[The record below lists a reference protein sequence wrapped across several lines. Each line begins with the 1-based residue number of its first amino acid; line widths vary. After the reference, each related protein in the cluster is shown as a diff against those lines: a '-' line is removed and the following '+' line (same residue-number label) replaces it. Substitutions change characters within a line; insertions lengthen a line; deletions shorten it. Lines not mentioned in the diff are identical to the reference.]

1 MKIPSPVKIFKNV
14 NLQLLIFL
22 VFFLNVKFIVKVAAI
37 IFMIAST
44 RNFKFGFSL
53 KNSRLPLFYLFII
66 LLECIKYLFVVRN
79 YGLDYFLIFSLGV
92 LQWALCLLS
101 IHYLKLHIDRDNSGK
116 THDTIRAFFILNFL
130 MSLFFLAILIIHPIW
145 LTFWGHGADITFNNP
160 SAGDTI
166 LGISFD
172 TSTVN
177 STISCLGLIYFLYK
191 KDFLFCLLTMLTITL
206 CTSNA
211 TFFLTV
217 GILALMIFTV
227 REKKLRIYTLIYSLL
242 FLLLYFLISPK
253 NRTYIR
259 NYFIQL
265 YVVNKNP
272 DQQQVMDTLV
282 YHIKVGDSTMVV
294 KKIVEALPDSAYNY
308 SNRRLGRAFSN
319 FMSFRDF
326 RRNDSGYMIVPDV
339 IYNTKPGKLISFMQT
354 YFYLRSSISHFLFG
368 AGIGNFSSKLAF
380 RASGVNAL
388 GSYPEQYRY
397 TSADFKYN
405 HLRSY
410 LYYYHSDASKH
421 SVTNYP
427 FSVYNQVLGEYGIT
441 GAILFIVFYLGYF
454 VSKYR
459 RLSYGRYLIIILLGF
474 FLMEYWF
481 ESLSL
486 IVIFELFM
494 LLNIKEGRGISVDPA
509 IRIHNP

>member
-1 MKIPSPVKIFKNV
+1 MKIQKPTKIFKNV
-14 NLQLLIFL
+14 NVQLLIFL
-22 VFFLNVKFIVKVAAI
+22 VLFLNVKFIVKVLAI
-37 IFMIAST
+37 IFMIAGT

-66 LLECIKYLFVVRN
+66 LLELIKYLFVVRN
-79 YGLDYFLIFSLGV
+79 YSLDYSLIFSLGI
-92 LQWALCLLS
+92 LQCPLCLLS
-101 IHYLKLHIDRDNSGK
+101 IHYLKLHIDRDNAGK

-130 MSLFFLAILIIHPIW
+130 VSLFFLAILIIHPIW

-177 STISCLGLIYFLYK
+177 STINCLGLIYFLYK
-191 KDFLFCLLTMLTITL
+191 KDYTFCLLNILTIVL

-211 TFFLTV
+211 TFFLTLA
-217 GILALMIFTV
+217 ILVLMIFTV
-227 REKKLRIYTLIYSLL
+227 REKKLRIYTLIYSLI
-242 FLLLYFLISPK
+242 FLLLYFSISPK

-265 YVVNKNP
+265 YVVSKNP
-272 DQQQVMDTLV
+272 NQQQVADTLT
-282 YHIKVGDSTMVV
+282 YHFRRGDSTIVV
-294 KKIVEALPDSAYNY
+294 KRIVEALPDSAYNY
-308 SNRRLGRAFSN
+308 SNGRLGKAFSN
-319 FMSFRDF
+319 FLSFSDF
-326 RRNDSGYMIVPDV
+326 RRNDSGYMIVPEF

-354 YFYLRSSISHFLFG
+354 YFYLRSSIPHFFFG

-388 GSYPEQYRY
+388 GSNPEKYRY
-397 TSADFKYN
+397 TSAYFKYN

-421 SVTNYP
+421 SVMNYP
-427 FSVYNQVLGEYGIT
+427 FSVYNQVLGEYGIA
-441 GAILFIVFYLGYF
+441 GAILFIIFYLGYF
-454 VSKYR
+454 ASKLN
-459 RLSYGRYLIIILLGF
+459 RLSYGRYMIIILLGF

-494 LLNIKEGRGISVDPA
+494 LLNIKEGRGISVPPSSA
-509 IRIHNP
+509 HP